1 MERRISTGKEK
12 CLFKGNGPATLTILG
27 YKNWK
32 QFLRCNERELT
43 PSEIVDLEYAADYN
57 NFSVEGVVRVEWP
70 LVTVE
75 FKADKF
81 LGECSNSGNCLALQ
95 ASESCMVPSISQT

>member
-1 MERRISTGKEK
+1 MAKEERRISTGTEK
-12 CLFKGNGPATLTILG
+12 CLFKGNGRATLTILG

-43 PSEIVDLEYAADYN
+43 PLEIMELEYAADYN

-70 LVTVE
+70 VVTVE
-75 FKADKF
+75 FEADKF
-81 LGECSNSGNCLALQ
+81 LGE
-95 ASESCMVPSISQT
+95 